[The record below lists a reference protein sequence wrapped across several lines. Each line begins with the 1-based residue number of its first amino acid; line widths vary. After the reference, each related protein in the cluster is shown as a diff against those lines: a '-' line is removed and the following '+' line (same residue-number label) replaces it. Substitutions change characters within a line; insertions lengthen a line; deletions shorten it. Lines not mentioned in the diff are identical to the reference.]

1 MTLQPFNL
9 YIGRREP
16 DKNMAR
22 FYALSIE
29 PNLFGGTS
37 LVRSWGRIGSRGQQK
52 IHVFDSELKA
62 FDLLLTLLRRKHS
75 RGYLLLR

>member
-1 MTLQPFNL
+1 MTLLPYHI
-9 YIGRREP
+9 YIERREP

-29 PNLFGGTS
+29 PNLFGSTS
-37 LVRSWGRIGSRGQQK
+37 LMRSWGRIGSRGQQK

-62 FDLLLTLLRRKHS
+62 IDLLLTLLRKKCS
-75 RGYLLLR
+75 RGYRPLR